1 MWTRGLKIDDSRRS
15 TDVLNTHTC
24 SVHNPSRVFHAS
36 RTRDTHLNQLSRVT
50 GTDWQHRLITG
61 FIVTD
66 PVQSRLDHPRM
77 PHIKLVIS

>member
-1 MWTRGLKIDDSRRS
+1 MWTRVLKIDDSRRP
-15 TDVLNTHTC
+15 TDVLNAH
-24 SVHNPSRVFHAS
+24 SFHNPSRVFHAS

-61 FIVTD
+61 FTVTD